1 MRLSPTFLAYF
12 GLQFLAGIG
21 LALLVLSALVF
32 VIDLVELLR
41 RASGRESAGIDVVF
55 AMAALRLPFLVQKVM
70 PFATLFGAMYALLKL
85 TRTQELVVARAAGV
99 SVWQFLMPGLLIA
112 AVAGIFTVGA
122 FNPIASVMMA
132 RYEQLEARYLEGRP
146 SLLAVSSSGLWLRQA
161 DERGQSV
168 LHADAVSAEGTEL
181 DRVTV
186 YLYEGA
192 DRFLRRLDATAARL
206 DAGFWELKDVLVTNL
221 DGSVNRSARLVLPTS
236 MTPTQIQESF
246 ASPET
251 MSFWAL
257 PAFIG
262 MLEDAG
268 FTARR
273 HRLHWHSLLATPL
286 LLCAML
292 LIAATFTLR
301 LTRSG
306 GVGTLASGGVLA
318 GFVLFFLSDLV
329 LALGLS
335 SAIPVALA
343 AWTPAGVCS
352 LLGIAMLMHLED
364 G

>member
-41 RASGRESAGIDVVF
+41 RAAGREAAGIDVVF

-85 TRTQELVVARAAGV
+85 TRTQELVVARAAGI

-112 AVAGIFTVGA
+112 AIAGIFTVGA

-132 RYEQLEARYLEGRP
+132 RYEHLEARYLEGRP

-186 YLYEGA
+186 YLYEGS
-192 DRFLRRLDATAARL
+192 DRFLRRLDAAAARL

-221 DGSVNRSARLVLPTS
+221 DGSVDRSARFVLPTS

-257 PAFIG
+257 PTFIS
-262 MLEDAG
+262 MLEGAG

-306 GVGTLASGGVLA
+306 GVGMLASGGVLA
-318 GFVLFFLSDLV
+318 GFVLFFLTDLV